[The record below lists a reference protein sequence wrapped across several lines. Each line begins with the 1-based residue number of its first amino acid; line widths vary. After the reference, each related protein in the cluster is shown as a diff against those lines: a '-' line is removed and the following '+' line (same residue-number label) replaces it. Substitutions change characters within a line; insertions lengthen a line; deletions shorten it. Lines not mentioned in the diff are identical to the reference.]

1 MGVPASGSFPLRAV
15 LDIADIGELGPLA
28 DYQDQ
33 LLDVISARLAQG
45 DDVLAITA
53 AIADANNLL
62 TGRLLGLAEARLG
75 PPPCRYA
82 WLVLGSQGRGEQVL
96 SSDQDSAIAYEGG
109 HPADEPAIRKYLA
122 KLSALVVNALARA
135 GLPLCGG
142 GFMATRWCRPITE
155 FEGLFHGWID
165 NPQPHALLQAQ
176 VFLDVQTC
184 FGNLPIDP
192 LENLLVAGGN
202 RGPFKA
208 QMARAAVLFRPSL
221 TWWGGLH
228 PTKASAGHARA
239 LDIKSSGTAPIV
251 LLARLYALASGS
263 AAHSTAERLWSSA
276 GTLSRPDVDALVDA
290 YRYLTGLRLGH
301 QLVQVRAELP
311 ADNLI
316 STDQLSAADR
326 KRLKEALHVIRD
338 VQEITAQN
346 FATHTVT

>member
-1 MGVPASGSFPLRAV
+1 MGVPLSGSFPLRAV
-15 LDIADIGELGPLA
+15 ADIVDIGELGPLA
-28 DYQDQ
+28 AYQAQ
-33 LLDVISARLAQG
+33 VLDVISARLARG
-45 DDVLAITA
+45 DDVLAVTA

-62 TGRLLGLAEARLG
+62 TGRLIGLAEARLG

-109 HPADEPAIRKYLA
+109 HPADEPVIRAYF
-122 KLSALVVNALARA
+122 SALSSLVVDALARA

-142 GFMATRWCRPITE
+142 GFMATNWCRPMTE
-155 FEGLFHGWID
+155 FQGLFRGWID
-165 NPQPHALLQAQ
+165 DPQPYALLQAQ

-184 FGNLPIDP
+184 FGKLPIDP
-192 LENLLVAGGN
+192 LEHLLVAGGG

-228 PTKASAGHARA
+228 PTKSSAGSVRA

-263 AAHSTAERLWSSA
+263 AAHSTAQRLAASV
-276 GTLSRPDVDALVDA
+276 GTLSEPDVDALIDA

-301 QLVQVRAELP
+301 QLVQVRAGLP

-316 STDQLSAADR
+316 RTEKLSAADR
-326 KRLKEALHVIRD
+326 KRLKAVLHVIRD
-338 VQEITAQN
+338 VQEITATN
-346 FATHTVT
+346 FATNTVT

>member
-1 MGVPASGSFPLRAV
+1 MDVPVSGSFPLRAV
-15 LDIADIGELGPLA
+15 LDIADIGDLGPL
-28 DYQDQ
+28 DGYQNQ

-45 DDVLAITA
+45 DDVLAVTT

-96 SSDQDSAIAYEGG
+96 SSDQDSAIAYESG
-109 HPADEPAIRKYLA
+109 HPADEPAIRAYFA
-122 KLSALVVNALARA
+122 TLSALVVNALDRA

-142 GFMATRWCRPITE
+142 GFMATNWCRPMTE
-155 FEGLFHGWID
+155 FQGLFHSWID
-165 NPQPHALLQAQ
+165 DPQPHALLQAQ

-184 FGNLPIDP
+184 FGDLPIDP
-192 LENLLVAGGN
+192 LENLLVAGGR

-228 PTKASAGHARA
+228 PTRSAGGNVRA
-239 LDIKSSGTAPIV
+239 LDVKKSGTAPIV

-263 AAHSTAERLWSSA
+263 AAHSTAERLRASA
-276 GTLSRPDVDALVDA
+276 GTLSEPDVDALIDA

-301 QLVQVRAELP
+301 QLVQVRTGLP

-316 STDQLSAADR
+316 GTDQLSAADR
-326 KRLKEALHVIRD
+326 KRLKQALHVIRD
-338 VQEITAQN
+338 VQEITARN